1 MSRISRFALALVL
14 AAFSAACATS
24 LRNPQIA
31 DLQQNPG
38 RYQDRSININGV
50 VTNSWG
56 TPFVPLRFYKVD
68 DGTGE
73 VTVVSQQGSRT
84 PTKGA
89 RVEVKAE
96 EIFDYIFSKP
106 DGTREGN
113 ETGPLI
119 EARAQSRRDK
129 K

>member
-89 RVEVKAE
+89 RVEVKGRVE
-96 EIFDYIFSKP
+96 EFAVLGGQP
-106 DGTREGN
+106 VGLHLRE
-113 ETGPLI
+113 EKLDVK
-119 EARAQSRRDK
+119 RR
-129 K
+129 